1 MSINRTN
8 NPSNS
13 WAAGAPHHPEI
24 FGVTPSTPVP
34 TFRPPNTPRTVGEET
49 ALKSYT
55 RKRIAFTSI
64 PFNIRSLFTKVEA
77 RIYLKDV
84 SLAHLAMSK
93 QSELSLYLIEYHTH
107 AFIHKQKQAVLESA
121 CKMLTPMMLTHTPS
135 YTGSIKDEIESAF
148 FYSLPNAKRKQI

>member
-1 MSINRTN
+1 MSNNRTN

-13 WAAGAPHHPEI
+13 WAAGAPHNPEI

-107 AFIHKQKQAVLESA
+107 AFIHKQKQAPSCCNNRSILCFHILYLSRPNCFSS
-121 CKMLTPMMLTHTPS
+121 CKDTCSGNP
-135 YTGSIKDEIESAF
+135 
-148 FYSLPNAKRKQI
+148 